1 MYDEILFPTDGSDE
15 AASVFEHVLEIA
27 DAHDSTIH
35 ILNVADTTQVSV
47 ARIQGEVIDV
57 LEQEGEEIIQEAAER
72 AEERGITT
80 DAEVIQGKPFRTIIE
95 YADSHG
101 VDIVVLPTHGRSG
114 LERFLLGST
123 TERVIRRTEVPV
135 LSIRPDADSAI
146 EYPFKNVLVPT
157 DGSDCANQA
166 LALGV
171 DVAKA
176 EGATLHL
183 LSVIAIASL
192 GVDVRSEIHTD
203 TLEERASDLIDEAR
217 AFAENSGVDSVS
229 GSIEFGPSVNKVISS
244 YVEEHNVDL
253 IVAGTHGRSGFDR
266 YIMGSVTEDLIRTAP
281 VPVLTV
287 REPPQEA

>member
-80 DAEVIQGKPFRTIIE
+80 VAEVIQGKPFRTIIE
-95 YADSHG
+95 YANSHG

-146 EYPFKNVLVPT
+146 EYPFKNILVPT

-166 LALGV
+166 LALSV

-217 AFAENSGVDSVS
+217 AFAENAGVDSVS

-244 YVEEHNVDL
+244 YVEDHNVDL
-253 IVAGTHGRSGFDR
+253 IVTGTHGRSGFDR